1 MNYTQK
7 NFMKVFKS
15 YTFKELWID
24 FAIALLTIAT
34 FPFMIFCL
42 IIRPIIY
49 REIHNATSLN
59 RNLTEKSADFS
70 QTSAKKRKI
79 R

>member
-7 NFMKVFKS
+7 NFMKVFK
-15 YTFKELWID
+15 EVWID

-49 REIHNATSLN
+49 KQIHDATSLY
-59 RNLTEKSADFS
+59 RNLTK
-70 QTSAKKRKI
+70 
-79 R
+79 

>member
-7 NFMKVFKS
+7 NFNWVFRN
-15 YTFKELWID
+15 YTIKQTLLD

-42 IIRPIIY
+42 IIRPIIFKEL
-49 REIHNATSLN
+49 R
-59 RNLTEKSADFS
+59 
-70 QTSAKKRKI
+70 KRLK
-79 R
+79 

>member
-7 NFMKVFKS
+7 SFMKVFKT
-15 YTFKELWID
+15 YTFKEVWID

-42 IIRPIIY
+42 VIRPIIY
-49 REIHNATSLN
+49 KEVKSSLDN
-59 RNLTEKSADFS
+59 QRNTTE
-70 QTSAKKRKI
+70 RKNG
-79 R
+79 

>member
-7 NFMKVFKS
+7 SFMKVFKKYS
-15 YTFKELWID
+15 FKEVFVDL
-24 FAIALLTIAT
+24 AIALLTIAT

-49 REIHNATSLN
+49 KQIYDATSHN
-59 RNLTEKSADFS
+59 RN
-70 QTSAKKRKI
+70 RI
-79 R
+79 H